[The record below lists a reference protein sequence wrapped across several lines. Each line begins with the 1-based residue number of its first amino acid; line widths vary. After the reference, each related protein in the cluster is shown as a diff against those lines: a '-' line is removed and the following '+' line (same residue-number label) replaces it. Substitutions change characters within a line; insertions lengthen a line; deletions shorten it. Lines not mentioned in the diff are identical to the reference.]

1 MSTRPAAVHPL
12 APRFAQGIT
21 GLLCLEAILFDTPA
35 AVVVAF
41 ALVAVALFAPRFS
54 PVGWVFR
61 QVARP
66 ADHLEPAAPTRFSQ
80 VLALVF
86 LGAASALLFTGG
98 QIVGWVIAGMVA
110 ALALLSATTG
120 ICVGC
125 EIYRLFLARRTS
137 HGDEDPRALMA
148 LDGQGPW
155 LVVLTAP
162 GCARCEPTARE
173 LEAVAGGRE
182 VRRVDITRTPGA
194 TKLPVRSVPAA
205 IAVAADGALRVV
217 KTGRLDRASL
227 AEVAA
232 AV

>member
-21 GLLCLEAILFDTPA
+21 GLLCLEAIMFGTPA

-54 PVGWVFR
+54 PVGWV
-61 QVARP
+61 
-66 ADHLEPAAPTRFSQ
+66 L
-80 VLALVF
+80 
-86 LGAASALLFTGG
+86 
-98 QIVGWVIAGMVA
+98 AGMVA

>member
-1 MSTRPAAVHPL
+1 MSTPPAVHPL

-21 GLLCLEAILFDTPA
+21 GVLCLEGVLFDTPA
-35 AVVVAF
+35 AIVAAF
-41 ALVAVALFAPRFS
+41 ALVAVALVAPRFS

-61 QVARP
+61 KIARP

-80 VLALVF
+80 VLAVVF
-86 LGAASALLFTGG
+86 LAVASVLLFTGP
-98 QIVGWVIAGMVA
+98 QAAGWVIAGMVA
-110 ALALLSATTG
+110 FLALLSATTG

-137 HGDEDPRALMA
+137 HGDEDPRALMSLA
-148 LDGQGPW
+148 GAGPW

-194 TKLPVRSVPAA
+194 AKLPVRSVPAA
-205 IAVAADGALRVV
+205 IAVDRDGALRVV
-217 KTGRLDRASL
+217 KTGRLDRATL

>member
-1 MSTRPAAVHPL
+1 MSSTPAAVHPL

-21 GLLCLEAILFDTPA
+21 GVLCLGAILSGQPA
-35 AVVVAF
+35 PVIAAF
-41 ALVAVALFAPRFS
+41 ALVAVALFAPRYN
-54 PVGWVFR
+54 PVAWVFR
-61 QVARP
+61 KIARP

-80 VLALVF
+80 VLAFVF
-86 LGAASALLFTGG
+86 LGAASVLLLTGP

-110 ALALLSATTG
+110 FLALLSATTG

-125 EIYRLFLARRTS
+125 EVYRLFLARRTS
-137 HGDEDPRALMA
+137 HGDEDPRAL
-148 LDGQGPW
+148 LGLEGGGPW

-194 TKLPVRSVPAA
+194 AKLPVRSVPAA
-205 IAVAADGALRVV
+205 IAVDRDGALRVV
-217 KTGRLDRASL
+217 KTGRLDRATL
-227 AEVAA
+227 TEVAA